1 MTLLDG
7 NDVTVDKG
15 SVSTDLSAT
24 TWAGQTSP
32 SQVEWT
38 LLGSGDGRGVSYE
51 RAKTERREQ
60 SEHKWVRFHGKSQGQ
75 GEV

>member
-1 MTLLDG
+1 M
-7 NDVTVDKG
+7 TVDKR

-24 TWAGQTSP
+24 IWAGQISL

-38 LLGSGDGRGVSYE
+38 LLGSGDGRGVICE
-51 RAKTERREQ
+51 RAKAERREQ

-75 GEV
+75 SEL